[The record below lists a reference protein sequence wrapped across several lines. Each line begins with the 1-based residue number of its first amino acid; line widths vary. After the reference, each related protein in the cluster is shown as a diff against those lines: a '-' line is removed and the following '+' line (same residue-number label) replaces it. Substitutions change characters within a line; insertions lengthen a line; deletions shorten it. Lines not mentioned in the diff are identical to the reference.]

1 MLFDK
6 NLFESKYVPAEQR
19 TPVDTLILI
28 GNGFDI
34 WQNLDTSYRS
44 FERYY
49 EAHLEEVLERFHLK
63 KYTKYNDDGTIAID
77 SEGNT
82 ITYSDVELFYGDPFK
97 PQKLDHTFWWNFETS
112 MDKIDDQQINY
123 FFGRDGVK
131 NIKRCAENAQ
141 KILKEMFRDWVGT
154 IHISEEI
161 SKYAFGDN
169 VLFVNFNYT
178 DTLLKTVWCEGG
190 E

>member
-49 EAHLEEVLERFHLK
+49 EAHLDEVLERFHLK
-63 KYTKYNDDGTIAID
+63 KYTKYNDDETIAID

-97 PQKLDHTFWWNFETS
+97 LQKLDHTFWWNF
-112 MDKIDDQQINY
+112 
-123 FFGRDGVK
+123 
-131 NIKRCAENAQ
+131 
-141 KILKEMFRDWVGT
+141 
-154 IHISEEI
+154 
-161 SKYAFGDN
+161 
-169 VLFVNFNYT
+169 
-178 DTLLKTVWCEGG
+178 
-190 E
+190 

>member
-49 EAHLEEVLERFHLK
+49 EAHLDEVLERFHLK

-82 ITYSDVELFYGDPFK
+82 ITYSDVELLVTISRPTAYGEYAPYTFIEDEKEFEK
-97 PQKLDHTFWWNFETS
+97 LVQK
-112 MDKIDDQQINY
+112 M
-123 FFGRDGVK
+123 
-131 NIKRCAENAQ
+131 
-141 KILKEMFRDWVGT
+141 
-154 IHISEEI
+154 
-161 SKYAFGDN
+161 
-169 VLFVNFNYT
+169 
-178 DTLLKTVWCEGG
+178 
-190 E
+190 

>member
-49 EAHLEEVLERFHLK
+49 EAHLDEVLERFHLK
-63 KYTKYNDDGTIAID
+63 KYTKYNEDGTIAID
-77 SEGNT
+77 ETMCNGCGLCRQLCH
-82 ITYSDVELFYGDPFK
+82 SDAIEEVE
-97 PQKLDHTFWWNFETS
+97 
-112 MDKIDDQQINY
+112 
-123 FFGRDGVK
+123 V
-131 NIKRCAENAQ
+131 
-141 KILKEMFRDWVGT
+141 
-154 IHISEEI
+154 
-161 SKYAFGDN
+161 
-169 VLFVNFNYT
+169 
-178 DTLLKTVWCEGG
+178 
-190 E
+190 

>member
-49 EAHLEEVLERFHLK
+49 EAHLEEVLE
-63 KYTKYNDDGTIAID
+63 
-77 SEGNT
+77 
-82 ITYSDVELFYGDPFK
+82 LFSF
-97 PQKLDHTFWWNFETS
+97 
-112 MDKIDDQQINY
+112 
-123 FFGRDGVK
+123 K
-131 NIKRCAENAQ
+131 NIY
-141 KILKEMFRDWVGT
+141 KIQ
-154 IHISEEI
+154 
-161 SKYAFGDN
+161 
-169 VLFVNFNYT
+169 
-178 DTLLKTVWCEGG
+178 
-190 E
+190 

>member
-49 EAHLEEVLERFHLK
+49 EAHLDEVLERFHLK
-63 KYTKYNDDGTIAID
+63 NIQNTMMMEPLQLIQKAI
-77 SEGNT
+77 
-82 ITYSDVELFYGDPFK
+82 
-97 PQKLDHTFWWNFETS
+97 Q
-112 MDKIDDQQINY
+112 
-123 FFGRDGVK
+123 
-131 NIKRCAENAQ
+131 
-141 KILKEMFRDWVGT
+141 
-154 IHISEEI
+154 
-161 SKYAFGDN
+161 
-169 VLFVNFNYT
+169 
-178 DTLLKTVWCEGG
+178 LLIQM
-190 E
+190 

>member
-77 SEGNT
+77 KAFDIRNTGDFRGPGN
-82 ITYSDVELFYGDPFK
+82 V
-97 PQKLDHTFWWNFETS
+97 
-112 MDKIDDQQINY
+112 
-123 FFGRDGVK
+123 FGTRGK
-131 NIKRCAENAQ
+131 
-141 KILKEMFRDWVGT
+141 G
-154 IHISEEI
+154 IS
-161 SKYAFGDN
+161 G
-169 VLFVNFNYT
+169 
-178 DTLLKTVWCEGG
+178 
-190 E
+190 

>member
-49 EAHLEEVLERFHLK
+49 EAHLDEVLERFNL
-63 KYTKYNDDGTIAID
+63 
-77 SEGNT
+77 
-82 ITYSDVELFYGDPFK
+82 
-97 PQKLDHTFWWNFETS
+97 
-112 MDKIDDQQINY
+112 
-123 FFGRDGVK
+123 K
-131 NIKRCAENAQ
+131 NIKNTMMMEPLQLIQ
-141 KILKEMFRDWVGT
+141 KAIQ
-154 IHISEEI
+154 
-161 SKYAFGDN
+161 
-169 VLFVNFNYT
+169 
-178 DTLLKTVWCEGG
+178 LLIQM
-190 E
+190 

>member
-49 EAHLEEVLERFHLK
+49 EAHLDEVLERFHLK
-63 KYTKYNDDGTIAID
+63 SKSSNMSTRYQK
-77 SEGNT
+77 SPHF
-82 ITYSDVELFYGDPFK
+82 SGD
-97 PQKLDHTFWWNFETS
+97 
-112 MDKIDDQQINY
+112 
-123 FFGRDGVK
+123 
-131 NIKRCAENAQ
+131 
-141 KILKEMFRDWVGT
+141 
-154 IHISEEI
+154 
-161 SKYAFGDN
+161 
-169 VLFVNFNYT
+169 
-178 DTLLKTVWCEGG
+178 
-190 E
+190 

>member
-141 KILKEMFRDWVGT
+141 KILKKCSGT
-154 IHISEEI
+154 GRNDSH
-161 SKYAFGDN
+161 
-169 VLFVNFNYT
+169 
-178 DTLLKTVWCEGG
+178 
-190 E
+190 

>member
-49 EAHLEEVLERFHLK
+49 EAHLDEVLELFHLK
-63 KYTKYNDDGTIAID
+63 NIQNTMMMEPLQLIQKAI
-77 SEGNT
+77 
-82 ITYSDVELFYGDPFK
+82 
-97 PQKLDHTFWWNFETS
+97 Q
-112 MDKIDDQQINY
+112 
-123 FFGRDGVK
+123 
-131 NIKRCAENAQ
+131 
-141 KILKEMFRDWVGT
+141 
-154 IHISEEI
+154 
-161 SKYAFGDN
+161 
-169 VLFVNFNYT
+169 
-178 DTLLKTVWCEGG
+178 LLIQM
-190 E
+190 